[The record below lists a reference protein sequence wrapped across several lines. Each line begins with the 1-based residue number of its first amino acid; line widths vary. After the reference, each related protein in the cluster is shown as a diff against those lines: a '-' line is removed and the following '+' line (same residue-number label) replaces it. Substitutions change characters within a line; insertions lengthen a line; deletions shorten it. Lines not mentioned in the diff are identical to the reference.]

1 MKNLV
6 LAGGEVISPL
16 ETRFTKLWIADGRLQ
31 DIGENAPS
39 GNHGDFEVVNVT
51 GCYITPGLVDLQVNG
66 GPACNLWDEPS
77 DSQFEKLCRQLLE
90 AGVTCFFPT
99 LITDDVE
106 HLRKN
111 IRFLEGVGVDTN
123 GNSVKTKPK
132 PNKDSTALKDRIA
145 MPGIHL
151 EGPCLSPQRPGVH
164 PKQHLAPLNL
174 QLLERL
180 IVPSVKLITLA
191 PELDPTGECL
201 MFLEKAGVI
210 VSLGHSNATAEE
222 ARQAFDRGVR
232 LMTHTFNALPPL
244 HHRSLGAVGAALL
257 DDRVSC
263 CLIADGLHL
272 DPDAVK
278 LIVKM
283 KGTNKTVLV
292 TDAAHIGTSEGTL
305 VGSSIVL
312 SDAVRNLV
320 NWGVSDFRSAIQMA
334 TYNPARCMKVE
345 DRAGSLIPGNSADVV
360 VWNKE
365 TLDIRCVIACGMIV
379 YQAK

>member
-16 ETRFTKLWIADGRLQ
+16 ETRFTNVWIADGQLL
-31 DIGENAPS
+31 DIAEHAPT
-39 GNHGDFEVVNVT
+39 GNHDNFEVVNVT
-51 GCYITPGLVDLQVNG
+51 GCYVTPGLVDLQVNG

-77 DSQFEKLCRQLLE
+77 DTQFEKLCRQLLE

-111 IRFLEGVGVDTN
+111 IRFLEAAGVHRN
-123 GNSVKTKPK
+123 GSSKEVAKAK
-132 PNKDSTALKDRIA
+132 STSLKDLIA

-151 EGPCLSPQRPGVH
+151 EGPCLSPHRPGVH
-164 PKQHLAPLNL
+164 PKQHLAPLDL
-174 QLLERL
+174 KLLERL
-180 IVPSVKLITLA
+180 IAPSVKLMTLA

-201 MFLEKAGVI
+201 KFLEKSGVI

-257 DDRVSC
+257 DDRVTC

-278 LIVKM
+278 LIVRM

-292 TDAAHIGTSEGTL
+292 TDAAHVGTTEGTL

-320 NWGVSDFRSAIQMA
+320 RWGVSDFRSAIQMA
-334 TYNPARCMKVE
+334 TLNPARCMNVE
-345 DRAGSLIPGNSADVV
+345 GTAGSLASRHSADVV
-360 VWNKE
+360 VWNKDS
-365 TLDIRCVIACGMIV
+365 LDIQYVIAGGTIV
-379 YQAK
+379 YKHKNAP

>member
-16 ETRFTKLWIADGRLQ
+16 ETRYTKVWIADGQLL
-31 DIGENAPS
+31 DIGDNAPT

-51 GCYITPGLVDLQVNG
+51 GCYVTPGLVDLQVNG

-77 DSQFEKLCRQLLE
+77 DTQFEKLCRQLLE

-111 IRFLEGVGVDTN
+111 IRFLEAAGVQQN
-123 GNSVKTKPK
+123 GQSRPDGKEKTT
-132 PNKDSTALKDRIA
+132 SLKDRIA

-164 PKQHLAPLNL
+164 PKQHLAPLNV

-180 IVPSVKLITLA
+180 IAPSVKLMTLA
-191 PELDPTGECL
+191 PELDPSGDCL
-201 MFLEKAGVI
+201 KFLEKSGVV
-210 VSLGHSNATAEE
+210 VSLGHSNATLEE

-244 HHRSLGAVGAALL
+244 HHRGLGAVGAALL

-278 LIVKM
+278 LIVRM
-283 KGTNKTVLV
+283 KGTAKTVLV
-292 TDAAHIGTSEGTL
+292 TDAAHVGTTEGAL

-320 NWGVSDFRSAIQMA
+320 KWGVSDFRSAIQMA
-334 TYNPARCMKVE
+334 TYNPARCMNVE
-345 DRAGSLIPGNSADVV
+345 NRVGSLSSGRSADVV

-365 TLDIRCVIACGMIV
+365 SLEIQFVIAGGTIV
-379 YQAK
+379 YKKK